1 MNRQGMRGLH
11 AELGI
16 KCPKIC
22 DQGETDQWAAGGVG
36 LTDRSIL

>member
-1 MNRQGMRGLH
+1 MRGLH